1 MGQGLLA
8 EGLANR
14 VRRALSAV
22 VIARSKA
29 EVVAEVGADDAD
41 NVAVWGKV
49 VGMNLLF
56 CGVNL
61 LARVN

>member
-8 EGLANR
+8 EGLANS

-22 VIARSKA
+22 VMARSKA
-29 EVVAEVGADDAD
+29 DGVVGADDED
-41 NVAVWGKV
+41 KVAVWGKG

-61 LARVN
+61 LARLN